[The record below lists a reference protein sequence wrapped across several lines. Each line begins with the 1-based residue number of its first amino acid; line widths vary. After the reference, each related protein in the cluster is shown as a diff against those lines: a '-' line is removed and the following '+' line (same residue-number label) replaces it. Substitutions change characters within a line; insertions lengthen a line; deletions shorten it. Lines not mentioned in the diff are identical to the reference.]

1 MFGILK
7 GTHNRL
13 SFEHCWFKERLCSQ
27 IRSDLGEILQADPL
41 NSLCV
46 EQGARFSAP
55 SVALLFLTQGQ
66 MAKNKEQHMSS
77 FYQWFHLWLCASYSC
92 RGLSH
97 LRCCIAVIISLTFI
111 AIIISLIFIKMKG
124 VGGCIQK
131 STQHIQSDQQM
142 WAIAI
147 ILSKSGWLFPS
158 LSGIQQNAIVTSNSM
173 SSRKE
178 L

>member
-1 MFGILK
+1 M
-7 GTHNRL
+7 
-13 SFEHCWFKERLCSQ
+13 Q

-46 EQGARFSAP
+46 EQGAWFPAL

-66 MAKNKEQHMSS
+66 MAKSKEQHMSS

-92 RGLSH
+92 QHLSH
-97 LRCCIAVIISLTFI
+97 LGWCIAV
-111 AIIISLIFIKMKG
+111 IISLIFIKMKG
-124 VGGCIQK
+124 VGSCIK
-131 STQHIQSDQQM
+131 KITQHIQSDQQM
-142 WAIAI
+142 WTIAI
-147 ILSKSGWLFPS
+147 ILSKGRSLFPS

-173 SSRKE
+173 SPRKE